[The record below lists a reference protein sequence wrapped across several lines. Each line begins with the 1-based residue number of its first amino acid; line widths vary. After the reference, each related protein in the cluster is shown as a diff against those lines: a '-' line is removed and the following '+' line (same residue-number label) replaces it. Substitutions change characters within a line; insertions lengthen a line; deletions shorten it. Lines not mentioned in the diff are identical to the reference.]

1 MSRGWV
7 RCSACTEAPALSASV
22 CWRGKS
28 SGLTGPAEGLRKVL
42 ALERQRK
49 FANTAV
55 IGGLDAY
62 LLHFVREAGIPS
74 THRLSRILQS
84 LPVGGYRA
92 LHPVQRS
99 RVVEELLNAVDS
111 GLPSSPA
118 GDRLQAASPQPAPI
132 TLVHAATPRRTQAAA
147 KTI

>member
-62 LLHFVREAGIPS
+62 LLHFVQEAGIPS

-84 LPVGGYRA
+84 LPAGGYRA
-92 LHPVQRS
+92 LHPVQRI
-99 RVVEELLNAVDS
+99 RVVEELLNAVDG
-111 GLPSSPA
+111 GLPSRPA
-118 GDRLQAASPQPAPI
+118 GPMAAPRPPTSPP
-132 TLVHAATPRRTQAAA
+132 TR
-147 KTI
+147 